1 MEHKMVNIL
10 IIEDDDS
17 VRLLTKARL
26 KDRYKVLEAGNG
38 LEALE
43 ILDHQAV
50 DLIICDIMMPEMDG
64 YEFLEELRESG
75 DQTPVILLTAMDTMA
90 HKKKG
95 FQLGTDDYVTK
106 PVDYEELIL
115 RIEAILRRSGI
126 QRAKEITIGD
136 FILSEKSKSAR
147 IGDKEIQLTEKEFDL
162 LYKLLSYP
170 DTFFTKQQLMDEIW
184 GFDSESDYDTIK
196 TYVNRLR
203 RKFQDYPVFQIV
215 SLRGVGYKA
224 VIVSDKKFGE

>member
-1 MEHKMVNIL
+1 
-10 IIEDDDS
+10 
-17 VRLLTKARL
+17 
-26 KDRYKVLEAGNG
+26 
-38 LEALE
+38 
-43 ILDHQAV
+43 
-50 DLIICDIMMPEMDG
+50 MPEMDG